1 MKRILLV
8 SAPIVLFAV
17 LVAFF
22 YAGLQRDPTVI
33 PSPLVGK
40 PAPAFELESLGNPE
54 WRVGAAD
61 FTGRAW
67 LLNVWATWCSGC
79 YQEHEVLLA
88 IARENRVPLLG
99 LNWRDERP
107 KALQWLA
114 ELGNPY
120 AAVAFDGEGRVAID
134 WGVYGAPETFLIGA
148 DGTVLHKHIGPLT
161 LAAWRQDFVPRLPE
175 AAP

>member
-40 PAPAFELESLGNPE
+40 PAPAFELESLGNPQ
-54 WRVGAAD
+54 WRVGTAD

-120 AAVAFDGEGRVAID
+120 AAAAFDGEGRVAID

-161 LAAWRQDFVPRLPE
+161 LTAWRQDFVPRLPE
-175 AAP
+175 ATP

>member
-1 MKRILLV
+1 MKRMLLV

-22 YAGLQRDPTVI
+22 YAGLQRDPSVI

-54 WRVGAAD
+54 WQVGTGD
-61 FTGRAW
+61 FAGRAW
-67 LLNVWATWCSGC
+67 LLNVWATWCGGC

-88 IARENRVPLLG
+88 IARENRLPLLG

-134 WGVYGAPETFLIGA
+134 WGVYGAPETFLVGA

>member
-1 MKRILLV
+1 M
-8 SAPIVLFAV
+8 
-17 LVAFF
+17 
-22 YAGLQRDPTVI
+22 
-33 PSPLVGK
+33 
-40 PAPAFELESLGNPE
+40 
-54 WRVGAAD
+54 
-61 FTGRAW
+61 
-67 LLNVWATWCSGC
+67 
-79 YQEHEVLLA
+79 LLA
-88 IARENRVPLLG
+88 IARENRLPLLG

-161 LAAWRQDFVPRLPE
+161 LAAWSKDFVPRLPE